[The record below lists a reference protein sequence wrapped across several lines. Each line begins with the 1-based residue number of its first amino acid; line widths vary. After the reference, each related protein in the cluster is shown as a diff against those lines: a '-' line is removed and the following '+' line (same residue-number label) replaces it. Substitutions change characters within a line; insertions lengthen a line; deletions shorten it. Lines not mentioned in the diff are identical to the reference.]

1 MEPDRLE
8 NHIRFGDPAV
18 PSNTDVFETFLVMEN
33 GTVFMLDEHL
43 ERMKRSVTE
52 LELGEAPDID
62 RLGGEI
68 LELADKDEFRNRVLR
83 LEYSSDPEGHPN
95 LSVHVREKSE
105 IACSDRPLRLI
116 IPEAGRNP
124 KSLIVS
130 HKTGNY
136 LENRISLKRAV
147 KRGFDDALFLN
158 VDRLIA
164 ETTSGNIFIVRDQT
178 LITPNEESGILPGI
192 VRSWV
197 IENARR
203 MGIVVL
209 VMPCDVEELRDAEE
223 VFVTNS
229 VIGIRS
235 VSEIVDDDTILF
247 SLKGATPM
255 TDRILGAYRDALSGL
270 SAPKSPPR

>member
-1 MEPDRLE
+1 MDPNRLE
-8 NHIRFGDPAV
+8 DHVRFGDPTV

-33 GTVFMLDEHL
+33 GTVFMLNEHL
-43 ERMKRSVTE
+43 KRMKKSITE
-52 LELGEAPDID
+52 LELGETPDMEKV
-62 RLGGEI
+62 GGQI
-68 LELADKDEFRNRVLR
+68 LELADKDEYRDRVLR
-83 LEYSSDPEGHPN
+83 LEYASDPEGHPN

-105 IACSDRPLRLI
+105 IARSDRPLRLI
-116 IPEAGRNP
+116 VSEARRNP
-124 KSLIVS
+124 KSHIVS

-136 LENRISLKRAV
+136 LENRIALKKAG
-147 KRGFDDALFLN
+147 KLGFDDALFLN

-164 ETTSGNIFIVRDQT
+164 ETTSSNIFIVRDQT

-203 MGIVVL
+203 KGIVVL
-209 VMPCDVEELRDAEE
+209 VMPCDVEELRDADE

-235 VSEIVDDDTILF
+235 VSEIVEGDAVLF
-247 SLKGATPM
+247 SHAGATPV
-255 TDRILGAYRDALSGL
+255 TGRLLDAYRHALSEP
-270 SAPKSPPR
+270 AER